1 MLVSASSYK
10 RIVIKIGSALLVD
23 KTRGLKRE
31 WLNSLCADV
40 HMLREAFYWHV
51 LIVKRSVNMN
61 IKRGKCC

>member
-40 HMLREAFYWHV
+40 HMLREASGSSGNRTDFTGTC
-51 LIVKRSVNMN
+51 L
-61 IKRGKCC
+61 